1 MVPEI
6 WSVTDIFFII
16 LDHFLPSYHPNNL
29 KNQNV
34 EKKRKEKKP
43 GDNTCYIVPETWH
56 GTDVIVIFHF
66 GLYFLSF
73 YPPNS
78 LKNQN

>member
-34 EKKRKEKKP
+34 EKKEKKKSLEI
-43 GDNTCYIVPETWH
+43 THAILFLRH
-56 GTDVIVIFHF
+56 GT
-66 GLYFLSF
+66 G
-73 YPPNS
+73 
-78 LKNQN
+78 QT